1 MLYGVC
7 PNIENPFS
15 WCKAV
20 AYLDSHGSYLT
31 ASFDDFCKDNA
42 IICLCMSPHS
52 SNLFQPLNVG
62 VFGPLKSAY
71 GKLVEAMMRGG
82 NNHIDK
88 TDFLSL
94 YPSACST
101 MFTKDNIYG
110 GFAGAGLKPLDKER
124 VLLKITFQ
132 LHTPTPPPSLVEG
145 GSISSAFQTPQN
157 TCQLGHKVQSL
168 QRSLNKKRR
177 LSSSPVS
184 HLQNLKKA
192 TQTAMNMNLLLHQE
206 IKSLHMQNE

>member
-1 MLYGVC
+1 MFEPYSRNHSVGAKQLL
-7 PNIENPFS
+7 I
-15 WCKAV
+15 
-20 AYLDSHGSYLT
+20 LDGHSSHLITG
-31 ASFDDFCKDNA
+31 FDAFCKGNG
-42 IICLCMSPHS
+42 IICLCMPAHS
-52 SNLFQPLNVG
+52 SHLLQPLDVG
-62 VFGPLKSAY
+62 VFGPLKHAY

-94 YPSACST
+94 YPSACNNV
-101 MFTKDNIYG
+101 FTRDNIYG

-132 LHTPTPPPSLVEG
+132 LHTPTPPPSLDGE
-145 GSISSAFQTPQN
+145 GSISSTFQTPQN
-157 TCQLGHKVQSL
+157 THQLDHKFQSL

-184 HLQNLKKA
+184 HLQHLEKA
-192 TQTAMNMNLLLHQE
+192 AQTAMNMNLLLH
-206 IKSLHMQNE
+206 